1 MPAFQTSRLST
12 SPVEPAPDGSAV
24 RPLLRLPGGAMA
36 HFELGAGM
44 VSRAVCHRTVSE
56 LWFIVSGCG
65 HMWRKEGEHEETVPL
80 RTGVCL
86 SIPCGT
92 HFQFRA
98 DSDAPVVAIAVTMP
112 PWPGPEEAF
121 TVDGPWSPSQT
132 AQD

>member
-1 MPAFQTSRLST
+1 MPAFQSTRLST
-12 SPVEPAPDGSAV
+12 SRVEPAPDGSAV

-36 HFELGAGM
+36 HFELGAGK

-65 HMWRKEGEHEETVPL
+65 QMWRKEGEHEECISL
-80 RTGVCL
+80 HSGVCL

-98 DSDAPVVAIAVTMP
+98 TAQAAVVAIAVTMP
-112 PWPGPEEAF
+112 PWPGSEEAF
-121 TVDGPWSPSQT
+121 TVDGPWSSSDT